1 MLTDA
6 QLIEIE
12 IETLWQRDARGRLT
26 RDAERHG
33 RPAPH
38 LVIAIAT
45 DGERMAIGAAVPDAL
60 VPELRALIDE
70 QSSAID
76 PSAAPGAVPMC
87 MQLLEP
93 AVGPLELASGPSY
106 WVPPATR
113 YPSDAEIVRSDGH
126 GGEPLKRQPPDGWSA
141 DEWRDLIDG
150 TLGPWAAA
158 VEREQVVALCHSAR
172 LTDRGAEAGVWTA
185 PGHRGKGL
193 AAAVTAAWSSLFDRG
208 ERHLFYSTSADN
220 VSSQN
225 VARRLNLRPIGWM
238 WKFSSSANAASS

>member
-12 IETLWQRDARGRLT
+12 IATLWKRDARGRLT

-38 LVIAIAT
+38 FVIAVAN
-45 DGERMAIGAAVPDAL
+45 DGQRVAIGSDVPDAL
-60 VPELRALIDE
+60 AVQLRAAIDE
-70 QSSAID
+70 SSHSSD
-76 PSAAPGAVPMC
+76 SSTPPAALAKC
-87 MQLLEP
+87 RQLLEP
-93 AVGPLELASGPSY
+93 VAGSLELSSGPSY
-106 WVPPATR
+106 WIPLATR
-113 YPSDAEIVRSDGH
+113 YASEAVIVRSDGR
-126 GGEPLKRQPPDGWSA
+126 GIEPLRRLPPDGWRP

-150 TLGPWAAA
+150 ALGPWAAA
-158 VEREQVVALCHSAR
+158 VEGDQVVALCHSAR

-193 AAAVTAAWSSLFDRG
+193 AAAVTAAWSALFDRD

-220 VSSQN
+220 ASSQN
-225 VARRLNLRPIGWM
+225 VALRLNLRPIGWM
-238 WKFSSSANAASS
+238 WKLSSPANAASS